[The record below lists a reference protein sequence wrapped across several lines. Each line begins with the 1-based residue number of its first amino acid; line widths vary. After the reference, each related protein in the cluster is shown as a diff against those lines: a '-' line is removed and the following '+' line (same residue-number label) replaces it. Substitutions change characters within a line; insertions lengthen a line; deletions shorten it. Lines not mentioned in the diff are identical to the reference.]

1 MCMEVIFLKD
11 FKDIVK
17 NIYGVKYLS
26 VTSVGLHPTIQ
37 KLSNRIIETHLIDY
51 DENIYGERISIYFY
65 EKERDEV
72 KFENLDKL
80 KERITQD
87 VKNCKHFFKYKT
99 DWFLFL
105 RNLFSSS
112 DYNY

>member
-1 MCMEVIFLKD
+1 MPSNGVYFTKTEINA
-11 FKDIVK
+11 VK
-17 NIYGVKYLS
+17 NLS

-65 EKERDEV
+65 KKERDEV
-72 KFENLDKL
+72 KFENLDEL

-87 VKNCKHFFKYKT
+87 VQNREYFFKYKN
-99 DWFLFL
+99 WLVSLLEESF
-105 RNLFSSS
+105 
-112 DYNY
+112 